1 MAIRAHF
8 QARAPSRFDFRVQ
21 VISRNAL
28 ASGPDSGLTL
38 NGTHFASTVAGTLRV
53 PSAFLPVSQG
63 LRHLESA
70 CYFLK

>member
-1 MAIRAHF
+1 M
-8 QARAPSRFDFRVQ
+8 SRPVQRVAL
-21 VISRNAL
+21 ISRNAL
-28 ASGPDSGLTL
+28 ASGPDRGPTL

-53 PSAFLPVSQG
+53 PSAFSPVSRG